1 MQWIKKHGGLMCAV
15 ALCMY
20 SLFLVVKLLLP
31 SPDLGTIKVQQ
42 GDTLWSLAE
51 QYKGDMSRSEWI
63 GQVKRENGL
72 YSDIIFT
79 GDELDVPNAHL
90 IEENLR
96 IAVNK

>member
-1 MQWIKKHGGLMCAV
+1 MQWIKKNGGLICAV
-15 ALCMY
+15 AVCIY
-20 SLFLVVKLLLP
+20 SLFVVVKLCLP
-31 SPDLGTIKVQQ
+31 TPNLGTIEVQR

-72 YSDIIFT
+72 YSDILFA

-90 IEENLR
+90 TEENLR